1 MAKYNKLSPS
11 DAIRSLADYTEK
23 IRIRNVTLCS
33 FLQYQYYFGSMP
45 VYTDEVLYN
54 VSYLLR
60 RDGTWEEQYKIHVT
74 LTRKIIGSSRWK
86 KLRIFETD
94 VMQDWDLICFDVE
107 FPNYRE
113 SLQSKK

>member
-23 IRIRNVTLCS
+23 IRTEMLHFAVSYNINIIS
-33 FLQYQYYFGSMP
+33 GSMP
-45 VYTDEVLYN
+45 DYTDEVLYN

-74 LTRKIIGSSRWK
+74 PDEENYWGVHGECKIRRSEYCW
-86 KLRIFETD
+86 LCVLNVHIFN
-94 VMQDWDLICFDVE
+94 VW
-107 FPNYRE
+107 
-113 SLQSKK
+113 